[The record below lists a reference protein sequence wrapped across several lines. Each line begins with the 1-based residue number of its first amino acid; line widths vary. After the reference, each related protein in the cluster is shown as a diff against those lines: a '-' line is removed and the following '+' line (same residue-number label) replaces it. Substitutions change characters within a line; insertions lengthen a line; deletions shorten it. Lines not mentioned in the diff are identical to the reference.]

1 MREAP
6 GHEHVLVGERDGGA
20 AVQLSDEL
28 VERDARLAAAAD
40 GAEPP
45 EDARRAADPLE
56 GAEEEAVKLVV
67 GGGAG
72 HQGEALDVL
81 VEGIVLEGQF
91 DRNEELAELVELG
104 RLQREGIP

>member
-6 GHEHVLVGERDGGA
+6 GDEHVLVGKRDGSA
-20 AVQLSDEL
+20 AVQLADEL

-56 GAEEEAVKLVV
+56 RAEEEAVELVV

-72 HQGEALDVL
+72 HEGEPLNVV
-81 VEGIVLEGQF
+81 VEGIVLEGQL